1 MKLTQK
7 KHSSVHR
14 VCLYGAPK
22 AGKTELAGKLAEHYN
37 LLWIDL
43 ENGYTTLLKLPQEWQ
58 ERIEL
63 VHIPDSKEFPIG
75 VETLLKIV
83 KGNKVKVCEAHG
95 KVGCAAC
102 SKLPNNLEVELNTL
116 DGSWVV
122 VIDSGTQFTASA
134 IAHITKNQPDTY
146 KMDFDDWG
154 NLKVL
159 CEKLG
164 SQMQVAPYNLV
175 FITHE
180 EEVELEDK
188 TKKIVPVLGSSK
200 SSRNTAKY
208 FDHVVYCGVRNK
220 KHVVGSA
227 TTYAMSLMTGS
238 RTDVALEETS
248 KDSEP
253 TLLEIFTH
261 YRDGKFVNEAATT
274 RVPVAEVTA
283 SSSDATP
290 STATQPL
297 TTTVA
302 PAQGTAAT
310 NNLEA
315 LRAKLAT
322 ITGGK

>member
-1 MKLTQK
+1 MKLTQA
-7 KHSSVHR
+7 KHTEVHR
-14 VCLYGAPK
+14 VCLYGPPK
-22 AGKTELAGKLAEHYN
+22 GGKTELAGRLAEHYN
-37 LLWIDL
+37 VLWFDL
-43 ENGYTTLLKLPQEWQ
+43 ENGHNTLFKLPTEWQ

-63 VHIPDSKEFPIG
+63 VHIPDSKEFPIA
-75 VETLLKIV
+75 VETMLKV
-83 KGNKVKVCEAHG
+83 VSGKKVKICEDHG
-95 KVGCAAC
+95 KVSCPLC
-102 SKLPNNLEVELNTL
+102 ITKPQTEVELNSL

-134 IAHITKNQPDTY
+134 IAHITKGQPDTY

-220 KHVVGSA
+220 KHIVGSS
-227 TTYAMSLMTGS
+227 TTYSMGMMTGS
-238 RTDVALEETS
+238 RNDIALEAGTAERPS
-248 KDSEP
+248 
-253 TLLEIFTH
+253 LLDIFTR
-261 YRDGKFVNEAATT
+261 YRNGSFVSGNT
-274 RVPVAEVTA
+274 V
-283 SSSDATP
+283 
-290 STATQPL
+290 PL
-297 TTTVA
+297 TVTPNVA
-302 PAQGTAAT
+302 SEGVAIHKAPPQGTNAAA
-310 NNLEA
+310 NLAA
-315 LRAKLAT
+315 LKSKM
-322 ITGGK
+322 TGGK